1 MKKKR
6 WYPLGPSQG
15 QGSGPPDWGGMIVRI
30 RPLLVLWTKKGGGQS
45 FVMGVSFLFPS
56 FTVCDTF
63 AAERIREKV
72 LLLILYIYSND

>member
-30 RPLLVLWTKKGGGQS
+30 RPLLLWTKNGGGTIVRDGS
-45 FVMGVSFLFPS
+45 FFFVPKFYCL
-56 FTVCDTF
+56 
-63 AAERIREKV
+63 
-72 LLLILYIYSND
+72 

>member
-1 MKKKR
+1 M
-6 WYPLGPSQG
+6 
-15 QGSGPPDWGGMIVRI
+15 
-30 RPLLVLWTKKGGGQS
+30 GGGQS

-72 LLLILYIYSND
+72 LLILYIYNRCYICICIQSCIV